1 MGERSDNMGLPIHEQ
16 ETNINFMRD
25 EDIAVIYTSDSTT
38 ITKLDK
44 KVKMSNSEWKLKEIH
59 RLQDTKEIIGKTY
72 ICPKNLISFRTARKQ
87 HPSRNAF

>member
-1 MGERSDNMGLPIHEQ
+1 MSLLEEITPSPRRVMTLFYI
-16 ETNINFMRD
+16 
-25 EDIAVIYTSDSTT
+25 IYTSDSTT